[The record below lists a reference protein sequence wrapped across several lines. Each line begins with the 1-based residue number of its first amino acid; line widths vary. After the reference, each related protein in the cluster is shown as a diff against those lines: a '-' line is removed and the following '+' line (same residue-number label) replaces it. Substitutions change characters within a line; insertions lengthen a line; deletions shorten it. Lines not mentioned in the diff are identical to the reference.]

1 MGSLME
7 WVFKYYQQNLS
18 DAELQPFAVDK

>member
-1 MGSLME
+1 ME